1 MSKIDDKHWANVQR
15 ELNGLPPIKI
25 RTKDRLVSFWE
36 WWVKELK
43 ANSWQGALVLV
54 VILIPLIF
62 GPLVFWMHKHEEAR
76 LESEREIAAFIA
88 EEKARFD
95 AWNKNYT
102 AKLRAEEEWR
112 RLNPEK
118 WAEQQRIA
126 KEAER
131 EKYRQE
137 YLKKG
142 NDAVKRHKKLFDR
155 FHTHMLLHDGDNRVL
170 AAQSVSSSYAKKSR
184 WKDIFGYDPPDWAL
198 RDNYITNSYW
208 KRFKRTHQYA
218 D

>member
-1 MSKIDDKHWANVQR
+1 M
-15 ELNGLPPIKI
+15 PPIKI

-43 ANSWQGALVLV
+43 ANSWQGALVLL
-54 VILIPLIF
+54 VILIPLTF
-62 GPLVFWMHKHEEAR
+62 GPLVFWMYKHEEAR

-88 EEKARFD
+88 EEKARFY
-95 AWNKNYT
+95 ARNKKYT
-102 AKLRAEEEWR
+102 AKLHAENEWR

-142 NDAVKRHKKLFDR
+142 NDAVRRHQKIFDKFFEGLMREANKRR
-155 FHTHMLLHDGDNRVL
+155 FLINL
-170 AAQSVSSSYAKKSR
+170 A
-184 WKDIFGYDPPDWAL
+184 DISKRELWIDDFGYDPPDWAINPKPDL
-198 RDNYITNSYW
+198 SWW
-208 KRFKRTHQYA
+208 KPHSP
-218 D
+218 

>member
-15 ELNGLPPIKI
+15 ELNVLPPIKI
-25 RTKDRLVSFWE
+25 PTKDRLVSFWE

-43 ANSWQGALVLV
+43 AESWKGWGLLTA
-54 VILIPLIF
+54 ILIPLIF

-95 AWNKNYT
+95 AWNKKYT

-155 FHTHMLLHDGDNRVL
+155 IYTYMLDHGDRRVL
-170 AAQSVSSSYAKKSR
+170 VAQSVSSSFAKKSS
-184 WKDIFGYDPPDWAL
+184 WKDRFGYDPPDWAL
-198 RDNYITNSYW
+198 RDNYIFNSYW
-208 KRFKRTHQYA
+208 KRINGTHQYK